1 MIPIQD
7 DNPVLRRPLVTYL
20 IMGLCGLA
28 FLWQLSLGREG
39 FRLAMF
45 AFGLVPAVVSGNSV
59 LPPELDLIPAPLT
72 VVTSMFMHGG
82 LVHLLGNLL
91 FLWIFADDVE
101 DRLGRIRF
109 AAFYLC
115 CGIAAAMAQVL
126 PRPDSMVPMIG
137 ASGAI
142 SGVLSAYALMYPHAR
157 IAVVMPVFF
166 TLQVFRLRAVL
177 VLGIW
182 FFIQLLSS
190 LMTEP
195 GSGGI
200 AFRAHLGGF
209 VAGLVLLPLFLP
221 RQHPAQR
228 LPKS

>member
-7 DNPVLRRPLVTYL
+7 DNPVLRRPVVTYM
-20 IMGLCGLA
+20 IIVLCGLT
-28 FLWQLSLGREG
+28 FLWQLSLGDEG

-45 AFGLVPAVVSGNSV
+45 AFGLVPAVITGDAV
-59 LPPELDLIPAPLT
+59 LPQELDLIPAPLT

-82 LVHLLGNLL
+82 ILHLLGNLL

-115 CGIAAAMAQVL
+115 CGVAAAMAQVL
-126 PRPDSMVPMIG
+126 PRPDSVIPMIG

-142 SGVLSAYALMYPHAR
+142 SGVLAAYALMYPHAR
-157 IAVVMPVFF
+157 IAVAVPVFF
-166 TLQVFRLRAVL
+166 TLQIFRLRALL

-195 GSGGI
+195 GDGGI

-221 RQHPAQR
+221 RRHPGR
-228 LPKS
+228 R

>member
-7 DNPVLRRPLVTYL
+7 DNPVLRRPVVTHL
-20 IMGLCGLA
+20 IMVLCGLT
-28 FLWQLSLGREG
+28 FLWQLSLGDEG

-45 AFGLVPAVVSGNSV
+45 AFGLVPAVITGNAV
-59 LPPELDLIPAPLT
+59 LPQELDLIPAPLT

-82 LVHLLGNLL
+82 ILHLLGNLL

-109 AAFYLC
+109 AGFYLC
-115 CGIAAAMAQVL
+115 CGAAAAMAQVL
-126 PRPDSMVPMIG
+126 PSPDSVIPMIG

-142 SGVLSAYALMYPHAR
+142 SGVLGAYALMYPNAR
-157 IAVVMPVFF
+157 IAVAVPVFF
-166 TLQVFRLRAVL
+166 TLQIFRLRALL

-190 LMTEP
+190 LMTQP
-195 GSGGI
+195 GGGGI

-221 RQHPAQR
+221 RRHPGR
-228 LPKS
+228 R